1 MSRTVKPLTITQVN
15 NAKATDKD
23 VSLADGQGLFLLI
36 KKSGSKLWRFQYYK
50 PFSKK
55 RTLISLGSYPEVSL
69 SDARKKRD
77 NYRKL
82 LAENIDPQDHNIKIS
97 QEKLLQQQN
106 TFAAVTKDWL
116 RIKENEVK
124 ARKLKQVTYED
135 IVKRINKHLFP
146 LIEHT

>member
-23 VSLADGQGLFLLI
+23 VSLADGQGLFLLV

-82 LAENIDPQDHNIKIS
+82 LAENIDPQDHNIKIF

-106 TFAAVTKDWL
+106 TFAAITKD
-116 RIKENEVK
+116 
-124 ARKLKQVTYED
+124 
-135 IVKRINKHLFP
+135 
-146 LIEHT
+146 